1 MPRRSSSQAW
11 ADHDRWDSYPE
22 ELRALPPTDTLDQPS
37 PTRRGLRA
45 PSQRTTVRVL
55 AVLTVLAFAAAVA
68 AGVYWW
74 IGSHGPTANQARDRD
89 VAVDAAE
96 QIVVNI
102 NTVRPQTVD
111 ADLQAAQTS
120 LTDPMLTEYQK
131 VRQQFADSLKK
142 AQASVVATPAGA
154 SLTAFDDDR
163 GTASA
168 LVAINVTASSAN
180 QPPTQKQQLF
190 QVDMQRTPDGWKAS
204 KAAPTAG
211 QS

>member
-1 MPRRSSSQAW
+1 MRT
-11 ADHDRWDSYPE
+11 
-22 ELRALPPTDTLDQPS
+22 LPSTDTLEPS
-37 PTRRGLRA
+37 TRRGRPKA
-45 PSQRTTVRVL
+45 PSQRTTIRIL
-55 AVLTVLAFAAAVA
+55 AVVAVLAFAAAVA

-74 IGSHGPTANQARDRD
+74 VGSHGATATQAADRD

-102 NTVRPQTVD
+102 NTVRPQTID
-111 ADLQAAQTS
+111 ADLQAAQSS
-120 LTDPMLTEYQK
+120 LTDPMLTEYGK

-168 LVAINVTASSAN
+168 IVAINVTASSTN
-180 QPPTQKQQLF
+180 QQPTQKQQLF
-190 QVDMQRTPDGWKAS
+190 QVEMQRTPDGWKAS

>member
-1 MPRRSSSQAW
+1 MPRRSSSPDW
-11 ADHDRWDSYPE
+11 ADHDRRASHPE
-22 ELRALPPTDTLDQPS
+22 ELSTLPTTDTLEKPS
-37 PTRRGLRA
+37 APRRGLHA
-45 PSQRTTVRVL
+45 PSQRTTIRVL

-74 IGSHGPTANQARDRD
+74 VGSHGPTANQARDRD

-102 NTVRPQTVD
+102 NTVRPQSVD
-111 ADLQAAQTS
+111 ADLAAAQTS
-120 LTDPMLTEYQK
+120 LTDPMLSEYQK

>member
-1 MPRRSSSQAW
+1 MSTT
-11 ADHDRWDSYPE
+11 
-22 ELRALPPTDTLDQPS
+22 PPTDTVAGPTE
-37 PTRRGLRA
+37 TRRRGPRIPGQRA
-45 PSQRTTVRVL
+45 RITIL
-55 AVLTVLAFAAAVA
+55 AVLTGLAFVAAVLA
-68 AGVYWW
+68 GGYWW
-74 IGSHGPTANQARDRD
+74 YGAHSAAANQASDRD

-111 ADLQAAQTS
+111 ADLASAQSS
-120 LTDPMLTEYQK
+120 LTDPMLTEYGK

-168 LVAINVTASSAN
+168 IVAINVTASSAN
-180 QPPTQKQQLF
+180 QQPTQKQQLF
-190 QVDMQRTPDGWKAS
+190 QVEMQRTPDGWKAA
-204 KAAPTAG
+204 KAAPSAG
-211 QS
+211 QN

>member
-11 ADHDRWDSYPE
+11 ADHDRWASYPE
-22 ELRALPPTDTLDQPS
+22 ELRALPPTDTLDKPS

-45 PSQRTTVRVL
+45 PSQRTTIRVL
-55 AVLTVLAFAAAVA
+55 AVLTVLAFAAAIA

-74 IGSHGPTANQARDRD
+74 IGSHGSTANQARDRD

>member
-1 MPRRSSSQAW
+1 MI
-11 ADHDRWDSYPE
+11 
-22 ELRALPPTDTLDQPS
+22 
-37 PTRRGLRA
+37 
-45 PSQRTTVRVL
+45 RVL
-55 AVLTVLAFAAAVA
+55 AGLTALAFLAALA
-68 AGVYWW
+68 AGFYWYE
-74 IGSHGPTANQARDRD
+74 GSHSAAANQAYDRD

-102 NTVRPQTVD
+102 NTVRPQTID

-120 LTDPMLTEYQK
+120 LADPMLTEYQK

-154 SLTAFDDDR
+154 SLTSFDDDR

-168 LVAINVTASSAN
+168 LVAINVTASSTN

-190 QVDMQRTPDGWKAS
+190 QVDMTRTPDGWKAA
-204 KAAPTAG
+204 KASPTAG

>member
-1 MPRRSSSQAW
+1 MPRRSSSPVW
-11 ADHDRWDSYPE
+11 GDLERRDSHPE
-22 ELRALPPTDTLDQPS
+22 ELRTLSTTDTPEK
-37 PTRRGLRA
+37 PVRARRGLRA
-45 PSQRTTVRVL
+45 PSQRTTIRVL

-74 IGSHGPTANQARDRD
+74 VGSHGPTATRSQDRD
-89 VAVDAAE
+89 VAVDAAQ

-102 NTVRPQTVD
+102 NTVRPQTID
-111 ADLQAAQTS
+111 ADLEAAQTS
-120 LTDPMLTEYQK
+120 LAEPMLSEYQK

-142 AQASVVATPAGA
+142 AQASVVATPATA
-154 SLTAFDDDR
+154 SLTSFDDDR

-180 QPPTQKQQLF
+180 QPPSQKQQLF
-190 QVDMQRTPDGWKAS
+190 EVEMQRTPDGWKAT
-204 KAAPTAG
+204 KAAPSAG

>member
-1 MPRRSSSQAW
+1 MPRRSSSPAW
-11 ADHDRWDSYPE
+11 ADHDRRASYPE
-22 ELRALPPTDTLDQPS
+22 ELSPLPTTDTLDKPS

-45 PSQRTTVRVL
+45 PSQRTAIRVL

-74 IGSHGPTANQARDRD
+74 IGSHGPTANQAYDRD

-102 NTVRPQTVD
+102 NTVRPQSVD

-154 SLTAFDDDR
+154 SLTAFDDER

-180 QPPTQKQQLF
+180 QQPTQKQQLF